1 MEDCEG
7 LPTATATKPDRGPSQ
22 SLSSEALCL
31 AGLRD
36 EAGER
41 GVLPCCVSGS
51 GFCPCAV
58 VPWHAV
64 SETPQAGVGAYIRF
78 PESGCPQPSAG
89 APVSEPLAKSHLCPC
104 PTLHTVGALTT
115 SDSSPSHL
123 GSPSHS
129 HNPVVRW
136 GKLRPEV
143 TSIHSENIWVSD
155 CLRV

>member
-1 MEDCEG
+1 MCRTARDSP
-7 LPTATATKPDRGPSQ
+7 LPLRQSQTGPSQ

-36 EAGER
+36 EAR
-41 GVLPCCVSGS
+41 GWGVQPCCVSGS
-51 GFCPCAV
+51 GFCPGAV

-64 SETPQAGVGAYIRF
+64 SETPQAAVGMYIRF
-78 PESGCPQPSAG
+78 PEVGCPQPSAG
-89 APVSEPLAKSHLCPC
+89 APVSGPRAKSHLCPC

-129 HNPVVRW
+129 HNPVVWW
-136 GKLRPEV
+136 GKQAR
-143 TSIHSENIWVSD
+143 SHIHSLRKH
-155 CLRV
+155 LRVC